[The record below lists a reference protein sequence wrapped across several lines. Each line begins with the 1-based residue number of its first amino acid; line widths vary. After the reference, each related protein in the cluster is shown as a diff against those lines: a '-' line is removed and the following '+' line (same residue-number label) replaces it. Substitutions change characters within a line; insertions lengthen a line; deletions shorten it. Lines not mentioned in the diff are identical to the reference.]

1 MKNKTFLQSIICAVK
16 GFGYAL
22 RTEKNYRY
30 YLVIT
35 LIFLIVNMLTKVEFT
50 CYLFQFLITMA
61 VFACECINTAIEHL
75 CNKLTT
81 ELDAEIKLAKDIA
94 AGAVLCWGIV
104 FFVSEFIFIG
114 RAFLC

>member
-1 MKNKTFLQSIICAVK
+1 MKNKTFFQSVLCALK
-16 GFGYAL
+16 GLAYAL

-30 YLVIT
+30 YLIIT
-35 LIFLIVNMLTKVEFT
+35 LIFLIVNILTNVEFY
-50 CYLFQFLITMA
+50 CYLFQFFITMA

-81 ELDAEIKLAKDIA
+81 EVDTEIKLTKDIA

-114 RAFLC
+114 RALLC